1 MITWRTPL
9 EALTT
14 RRPAKAHEASGSTRS
29 QGRRR
34 SNSFPF
40 RSAATKTG
48 TKPESVA
55 RTHAKRMQT
64 RCSPTTW
71 REVEEVRGQG
81 RIGAIVASITT
92 LGSHEESTS
101 VPKRRQQ
108 WSRCKIWYDRPSPHG
123 QVQDSDR
130 DRQLA
135 TRESASQCTGPTM
148 FIACDHRNI

>member
-40 RSAATKTG
+40 GSAATKTG

-64 RCSPTTW
+64 RCSPT
-71 REVEEVRGQG
+71 RRCEVEGVPGQG
-81 RIGAIVASITT
+81 RISAIVASVAT
-92 LGSHEESTS
+92 LRSHDVSTS
-101 VPKRRQQ
+101 MPKRRQQ
-108 WSRCKIWYDRPSPHG
+108 CSRCKIWYDRPSPHS
-123 QVQDSDR
+123 QVHDSDR
-130 DRQLA
+130 YRQLA
-135 TRESASQCTGPTM
+135 TRECALQCMGSSM
-148 FIACDHRNI
+148 LIACDYRNI